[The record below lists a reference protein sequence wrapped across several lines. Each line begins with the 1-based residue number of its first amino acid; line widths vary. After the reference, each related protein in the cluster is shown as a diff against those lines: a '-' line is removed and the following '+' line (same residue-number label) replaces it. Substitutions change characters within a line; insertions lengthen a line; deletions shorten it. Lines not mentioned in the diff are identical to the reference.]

1 MGGERRMA
9 SVAVATPTLSVP
21 HSVLGLI
28 LGQGAE
34 WKNKSEKSL
43 KEWEIQL
50 V

>member
-1 MGGERRMA
+1 MSDMYRTKSDPGV
-9 SVAVATPTLSVP
+9 VAN
-21 HSVLGLI
+21 SVLGLI
-28 LGQGAE
+28 LGQGVE